1 MDIIIHQSQEQPGQG
16 TLTLQG
22 ELSMRNATAVR
33 QALIAALAQH
43 IDLHI
48 VLSEVASLDLSV
60 LQLLFAAKQ
69 RPGYR
74 VTVEANLSPSIAE
87 VVQRA
92 GLFDYIFT
100 TRP

>member
-1 MDIIIHQSQEQPGQG
+1 MDIIINRSHPQPDMGL
-16 TLTLQG
+16 LTLQG

-33 QALIAALAQH
+33 QALSAALAEH
-43 IDLHI
+43 TDVHI

-60 LQLLFAAKQ
+60 LQLLYAAKQ
-69 RPGYR
+69 APGHN

-92 GLFDYIFT
+92 GLFDPIFT
-100 TRP
+100 QRP

>member
-1 MDIIIHQSQEQPGQG
+1 MDIIIHQSQEQPGQR

-33 QALIAALAQH
+33 QALMAALAEH
-43 IDLHI
+43 LDLHI

-60 LQLLFAAKQ
+60 LQLLFAARQ
-69 RPGYR
+69 TPGR
-74 VTVEANLSPSIAE
+74 QVTVEANLPPSITE

-92 GLFDYIFT
+92 GLLELIFT
-100 TRP
+100 SRE